1 MLGSFQKRSFCFQF
15 NSVYV
20 LGIVLTVDSS
30 KQGVERT
37 AIGVFFANLS
47 EKFLWLKNFELSMLS
62 ANDRVFRFPC
72 IDSELLLLICA
83 EIKLLALEFEATAAK
98 AWAMICCC

>member
-1 MLGSFQKRSFCFQF
+1 
-15 NSVYV
+15 
-20 LGIVLTVDSS
+20 
-30 KQGVERT
+30 
-37 AIGVFFANLS
+37 
-47 EKFLWLKNFELSMLS
+47 MLS

-72 IDSELLLLICA
+72 IDSELLLLLLLCA

>member
-1 MLGSFQKRSFCFQF
+1 MLRELLSG
-15 NSVYV
+15 
-20 LGIVLTVDSS
+20 
-30 KQGVERT
+30 
-37 AIGVFFANLS
+37 FFSANLS
-47 EKFLWLKNFELSMLS
+47 EKFLWLKNFELSISMLS

-72 IDSELLLLICA
+72 IDSELLLLLLCA